1 MNIPERISAL
11 RALMEERGYD
21 VYMVPTYVLPE
32 LLSSQRM
39 KQASGLT
46 EDIFFRLTSS

>member
-1 MNIPERISAL
+1 
-11 RALMEERGYD
+11 
-21 VYMVPTYVLPE
+21 MVPTDDFHQSEYVGDHFKVREYITGLQVLPE